1 MKVFLIC
8 AITLSCLALL
18 LPAVISPVS
27 AKRSEQSAL
36 PAESAPEEVRQE
48 KPMTEELPRPAESIT
63 VKNGGVTMTMEL
75 EEYLVGV
82 VAGEMPA
89 DFEPEALK
97 AQAVASRTYTLYK
110 KYVQPSKTHTETVC
124 TDPNCC
130 KAYSDVYALQL
141 RWGEDFEQNMA
152 KIRGAVRQTEGQYL
166 AYGGE
171 PILAVFHSSSS
182 GATENSADVWLS
194 QLPYLV
200 SVSTPE
206 TEEDVRDF
214 VSTVTVSSQ
223 EFARTVL
230 SEYPAADLSGDV
242 SDWVGESTKNASG
255 RVETICLGG
264 VDVPGKTVRQMFS
277 LRSADFSLEGE
288 DNSLTFTVRG
298 YGHGVG
304 MSQYGANVMAKNG
317 SSYDEI
323 LRWYYTGA
331 QIRSL
336 DRR

>member
-8 AITLSCLALL
+8 AITLSFLGLL
-18 LPAVISPVS
+18 LPAVICPGS
-27 AKRSEQSAL
+27 AKKAEQTAV
-36 PAESAPEEVRQE
+36 PAEDAQSEIRQE
-48 KPMTEELPRPAESIT
+48 STKAEELPQPTETVT
-63 VKNGGVTMTMEL
+63 VKNGDVTMAMDL

-110 KYVQPSKTHTETVC
+110 KYVQPSKTHAETVC
-124 TDPNCC
+124 TDPFCC
-130 KAYSDVYALQL
+130 KAYSDIYALQL
-141 RWGEDFEQNMA
+141 RWGEDYEQNMA
-152 KIRGAVRQTEGQYL
+152 KIRDAVRQTQGEYL
-166 AYGGE
+166 VYGGE

-182 GATENSADVWLS
+182 GATENSASVWLS

-200 SVSTPE
+200 SVSSPE
-206 TEEDVRDF
+206 TEADVRDF
-214 VSTVTVSSQ
+214 VSTVTVSSE

-230 SEYPAADLSGDV
+230 SEYPAANLSGDV